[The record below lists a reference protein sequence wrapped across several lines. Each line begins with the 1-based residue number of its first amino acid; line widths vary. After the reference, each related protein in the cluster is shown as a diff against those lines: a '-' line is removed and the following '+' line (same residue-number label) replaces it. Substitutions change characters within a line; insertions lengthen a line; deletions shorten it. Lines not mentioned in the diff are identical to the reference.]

1 MIGRRRR
8 SCRRRRRLGAEV
20 VLVCLHAR
28 GAKSAEESS
37 RRGDRYEVRVMP
49 GNEAI
54 DVVGDV
60 VAAAAGAHQPSK
72 SLLLY
77 LVRSVVGPVGAR
89 NVADWGGAVFEC
101 GRKFWIAE
109 ITATNA
115 VAM

>member
-8 SCRRRRRLGAEV
+8 SCRRRRLGAEV

-37 RRGDRYEVRVMP
+37 RRGDRFEVRVMP

-54 DVVGDV
+54 DVMGDV

-77 LVRSVVGPVGAR
+77 LVRSVLGSVGVR
-89 NVADWGGAVFEC
+89 NVVDLRGAVFEC
-101 GRKFWIAE
+101 GRNGVPKTLF
-109 ITATNA
+109 
-115 VAM
+115 VLYGF